1 MALNKSTKGDVANT
15 LAQGNVQIEVTTP
28 WHPYPDKFWRIS
40 KAEYPGSGVDNDPYI
55 VDFLDDDAANPQLWP
70 SLYKWALTLFVSIA
84 TLAVGF
90 CSSAYAGAAGG
101 IMTFFGTSPEVT
113 TLGISL
119 FVLGFALGPL
129 IWAPLSEVAGRRPLL
144 IYTYMALTAF
154 NVGTALAPNMAALI
168 VLRFFSG
175 AFGSSPLTNAGG
187 IIADMFTAEQRG
199 LAMSLFAAAP
209 FMGPVIGPI
218 VGGFTGESI
227 GWRWVMWLMAFF
239 SGTILVLSTVLLPET
254 YAPVLLR
261 RRAAKLSKVNSKVYR
276 SKYDGTVDIHLG
288 QLLKASLIRPWAL
301 LFREPIVMLL
311 SIYMAIIYGI
321 LYMLF
326 AAFPL
331 VFQRARGWSPGIGG
345 LAFVGVAVGMIF
357 AVIYTIIDN
366 RRYVHIC
373 HQHGGFAPPEA
384 RLPPAIVGSIAIPIG
399 LFWFAFTNSPSIAW
413 IVCEI
418 ATVPF
423 GFGMVLL
430 FLSCSNYLV
439 DSYLIYAASVLA
451 ANSVLRSIFGAV
463 FPLFTTKMY
472 DRLGIHWA
480 SALPAFLAVACLPFP
495 LLFWRYG
502 ADVRKRCKYTAE
514 ATQFLMQRGAAVKKA
529 TPKAEDAA

>member
-227 GWRWVMWLMAFF
+227 GWR
-239 SGTILVLSTVLLPET
+239 
-254 YAPVLLR
+254 
-261 RRAAKLSKVNSKVYR
+261 RAAKLSKVNSKVYR

-288 QLLKASLIRPWAL
+288 QLLKPTPSSDPSLARCSLSSLPRCMIASAFTGRRPCQPSWRWRACRSLCCFGGTAPMFGRGVNIRP
-301 LFREPIVMLL
+301 
-311 SIYMAIIYGI
+311 
-321 LYMLF
+321 
-326 AAFPL
+326 
-331 VFQRARGWSPGIGG
+331 
-345 LAFVGVAVGMIF
+345 
-357 AVIYTIIDN
+357 
-366 RRYVHIC
+366 RR
-373 HQHGGFAPPEA
+373 P
-384 RLPPAIVGSIAIPIG
+384 
-399 LFWFAFTNSPSIAW
+399 NS
-413 IVCEI
+413 
-418 ATVPF
+418 
-423 GFGMVLL
+423 
-430 FLSCSNYLV
+430 
-439 DSYLIYAASVLA
+439 
-451 ANSVLRSIFGAV
+451 
-463 FPLFTTKMY
+463 
-472 DRLGIHWA
+472 
-480 SALPAFLAVACLPFP
+480 
-495 LLFWRYG
+495 
-502 ADVRKRCKYTAE
+502 
-514 ATQFLMQRGAAVKKA
+514 
-529 TPKAEDAA
+529 